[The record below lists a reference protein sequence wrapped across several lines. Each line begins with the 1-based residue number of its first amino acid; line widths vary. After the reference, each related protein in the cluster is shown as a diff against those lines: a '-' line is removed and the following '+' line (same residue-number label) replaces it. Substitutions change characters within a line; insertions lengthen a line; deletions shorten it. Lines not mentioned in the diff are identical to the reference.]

1 MDVSKL
7 NLKDNYKGYI
17 TDMRYD
23 DQQASLFLL
32 GCLVGAV
39 GRSQN
44 SKTAA
49 ADNSGTYKPILNKI
63 NFNGMD
69 FVKVKRLSNEILNK
83 LRQEKIL
90 RYTEAIFSAHKM
102 LMGLNEKNWKYNKDE
117 NLYYILSGYAYETMK
132 KREEKKDE

>member
-1 MDVSKL
+1 
-7 NLKDNYKGYI
+7 
-17 TDMRYD
+17 
-23 DQQASLFLL
+23 
-32 GCLVGAV
+32 
-39 GRSQN
+39 
-44 SKTAA
+44 
-49 ADNSGTYKPILNKI
+49 
-63 NFNGMD
+63 MD

-132 KREEKKDE
+132 KKEEKKDE